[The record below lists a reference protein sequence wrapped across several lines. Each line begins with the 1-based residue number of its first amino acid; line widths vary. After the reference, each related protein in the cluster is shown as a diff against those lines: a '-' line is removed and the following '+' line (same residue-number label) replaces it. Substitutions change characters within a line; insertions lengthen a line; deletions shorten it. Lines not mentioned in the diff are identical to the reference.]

1 MQLGKRSFFVTI
13 ITIFV
18 TLQFISICHALDY
31 ITVRKGNQEQKLEGR
46 IIAED
51 VEGNLVLEER
61 SGIWFKINNKAPNE
75 KNSDKPAIL
84 LTERSSDQ
92 KPFVPMT
99 QDEMA
104 QMLKEEFPEHFKVLK
119 TERYLVVYDTS
130 LAYARWC
137 ASMLERLHTAF
148 YHQWERR
155 GLKLQK
161 PEFPLVA
168 ILFADRKDFI
178 LFVKREV
185 DDIGES
191 IAAYYNFNTNRI
203 VFSDLTGY
211 EKEFDGPTKLSKKQA
226 QIFLSRPGAEQS
238 ISSFVHEAT
247 HQVAFNSGMHK
258 RYSSCPL
265 WLSEGIAM
273 CYETPDLTST
283 KGWNAE
289 SKINY
294 SRLEHLLVFMADQP
308 RDAVGKMVRSD
319 DPLRKTEM
327 MHSYYATSWALV
339 YYLQRQKPKEFIK
352 YMQMISEKESFVVD
366 SEEKRMKE
374 FEEHFGDNWN
384 RFYQNFTK
392 FIYNM

>member
-1 MQLGKRSFFVTI
+1 MRLGKTHIFVTI
-13 ITIFV
+13 FIIV
-18 TLQFISICHALDY
+18 ILQLISNCHALDY
-31 ITVRKGNQEQKLEGR
+31 ITVRRGNQEQKLEGR

-61 SGIWFKINNKAPNE
+61 SGIWFKINKKESNE
-75 KNSDKPAIL
+75 KTSTQPPIVLA
-84 LTERSSDQ
+84 ERSSDQ

-104 QMLKEEFPEHFKVLK
+104 QLLKEEFPEHFQVLK

-148 YHQWERR
+148 YSQWERR

-168 ILFADRKDFI
+168 VLFADRKDFI
-178 LFVKREV
+178 LFVKKEV

-211 EKEFDGPTKLSKKQA
+211 EKEFDGPARLSKKQA
-226 QIFLSRPGAEQS
+226 QIFLSRPGAAQS

-247 HQVAFNSGMHK
+247 HQIAFNSGMHK

-273 CYETPDLTST
+273 CYETPDFTST

-294 SRLEHLLVFMADQP
+294 SRLEHLLAFMAEQP
-308 RDAVGKMVRSD
+308 RDAVGKIVRSD
-319 DPLRKTEM
+319 DPLRKIETI
-327 MHSYYATSWALV
+327 HSYYATSWALV

-352 YMQMISEKESFVVD
+352 YMQMISEKESFVID

-374 FEEHFGDNWN
+374 FEEHFGDDWN